1 MSDPTARLAYE
12 HARAL
17 AARDAAHQALTERLL
32 LRCADALDS
41 FDRLLADGAA
51 SDVETYRGSLAL
63 IAGQLERDLAEEG
76 LERVGRVGER
86 AEPATH
92 HIAEVRPAPPGGRA
106 DEVLDVLRRG
116 YRYRGHLL
124 RAARV
129 VVAVEDGTEQGGTE
143 QVGTEQRGTEQ
154 RGTEQGT
161 ERE

>member
-1 MSDPTARLAYE
+1 MSEPAPQRAGAAVTARLAYE
-12 HARAL
+12 HARDL

-32 LRCADALDS
+32 LRCADVLDS

-63 IAGQLERDLAEEG
+63 IAGQLETALAEEG
-76 LERVGRVGER
+76 LERVGRVGEC

-92 HIAEVRPAPPGGRA
+92 HVTEVRAAPPGTA
-106 DEVLDVLRRG
+106 DDEVLEILRRG
-116 YRYRGHLL
+116 YRYRGHVL

-129 VVAVEDGTEQGGTE
+129 VVAVDG
-143 QVGTEQRGTEQ
+143 
-154 RGTEQGT
+154 GTEQGT

>member
-17 AARDAAHQALTERLL
+17 AARDAAHRALTERML
-32 LRCADALDS
+32 LRFADVLDS

-51 SDVETYRGSLAL
+51 SDVETYRRSLAL
-63 IAGQLERDLAEEG
+63 IAGQLEAALTEEG
-76 LERVGRVGER
+76 MEGVGRVGER

-92 HIAEVRPAPPGGRA
+92 HVAEVRPAPPGAGD
-106 DEVLDVLRRG
+106 DEVLEILRRG
-116 YRYRGHLL
+116 YRYRGHVL

-129 VVAVEDGTEQGGTE
+129 VVAVDGDTVKHGT
-143 QVGTEQRGTEQ
+143 Q
-154 RGTEQGT
+154 QGT

>member
-17 AARDAAHQALTERLL
+17 AARDSVHQALTERLL

-41 FDRLLADGAA
+41 FDRLLAEGAA
-51 SDVETYRGSLAL
+51 GDVGTYRRSLAL

-76 LERVGRVGER
+76 LERVGQVGER

-92 HIAEVRPAPPGGRA
+92 HIEAVRTAPPGADG
-106 DEVLDVLRRG
+106 DEVVEILQRG
-116 YRYRGHLL
+116 YRYRGQVL

-129 VVAVEDGTEQGGTE
+129 VVAVGG
-143 QVGTEQRGTEQ
+143 
-154 RGTEQGT
+154 GTEQGT

>member
-1 MSDPTARLAYE
+1 MSDPTARLLYE

-32 LRCADALDS
+32 LRCADVLDS

-51 SDVETYRGSLAL
+51 GDVVTYRRSVAL
-63 IAGQLERDLAEEG
+63 IAGQLETALAEEG
-76 LERVGRVGER
+76 LEQVGRPGER

-92 HIAEVRPAPPGGRA
+92 HVTEARAAPPGA
-106 DEVLDVLRRG
+106 DAGEVLETVQRG
-116 YRYRGHLL
+116 YRYRGQVL

-129 VVAVEDGTEQGGTE
+129 VVAAGGE
-143 QVGTEQRGTEQ
+143 
-154 RGTEQGT
+154 TEQGT

>member
-1 MSDPTARLAYE
+1 MSDPAARLAYE

-17 AARDAAHQALTERLL
+17 AARDAAHRALTERLL

-51 SDVETYRGSLAL
+51 SDVDTYRGSLAL

-76 LERVGRVGER
+76 LERVGHVGER

-92 HIAEVRPAPPGGRA
+92 HVEAVRAAPPGADG
-106 DEVLDVLRRG
+106 DEVLEILQRG
-116 YRYRGHLL
+116 YRYRGQVL

-129 VVAVEDGTEQGGTE
+129 VVAVDG
-143 QVGTEQRGTEQ
+143 
-154 RGTEQGT
+154 GTEQGT
-161 ERE
+161 VRE

>member
-12 HARAL
+12 HARDL

-32 LRCADALDS
+32 LRCADVLDS

-51 SDVETYRGSLAL
+51 GDVVTYRRSVAL
-63 IAGQLERDLAEEG
+63 IAGQLETALADEG
-76 LERVGRVGER
+76 LEPVGRRGER

-92 HIAEVRPAPPGGRA
+92 HVTEARAAPPGAQAG
-106 DEVLDVLRRG
+106 EVLETVQRG
-116 YRYRGHLL
+116 YRYRGQVL

-129 VVAVEDGTEQGGTE
+129 VVAAGGE
-143 QVGTEQRGTEQ
+143 
-154 RGTEQGT
+154 TEQGT

>member
-17 AARDAAHQALTERLL
+17 TARDAAHRALTERLL
-32 LRCADALDS
+32 LRCADALDA
-41 FDRLLADGAA
+41 FDRLLAEGAA
-51 SDVETYRGSLAL
+51 PDAETYRRSLAL

-92 HIAEVRPAPPGGRA
+92 HIADVRAAPPGTDGDA
-106 DEVLDVLRRG
+106 VLEILQRG
-116 YRYRGHLL
+116 YRYRGQVL

-129 VVAVEDGTEQGGTE
+129 VVAVEG
-143 QVGTEQRGTEQ
+143 
-154 RGTEQGT
+154 GTEQGT

>member
-1 MSDPTARLAYE
+1 MSDAAARLAYE

-17 AARDAAHQALTERLL
+17 AARDSVHRALTERLL

-51 SDVETYRGSLAL
+51 GDVDTYRGSLAL

-92 HIAEVRPAPPGGRA
+92 HVEAVRAAPPGTDG
-106 DEVLDVLRRG
+106 DEVLEILQRG
-116 YRYRGHLL
+116 YRYRGQVL

-129 VVAVEDGTEQGGTE
+129 VVAVDG
-143 QVGTEQRGTEQ
+143 
-154 RGTEQGT
+154 GTEQGT
-161 ERE
+161 VRE

>member
-92 HIAEVRPAPPGGRA
+92 HIAEVRPAPPGGSG

-124 RAARV
+124 RTARV
-129 VVAVEDGTEQGGTE
+129 VVAVEDGTAEDGTDQGGTE
-143 QVGTEQRGTEQ
+143 RRGTEP

>member
-12 HARAL
+12 YARDL

-32 LRCADALDS
+32 LRFADVLDS
-41 FDRLLADGAA
+41 LDRLLADGAA
-51 SDVETYRGSLAL
+51 RDVRTYRGSLAL
-63 IAGQLERDLAEEG
+63 IAGQLEAALTEEG
-76 LERVGRVGER
+76 MEGVGRVGER

-92 HIAEVRPAPPGGRA
+92 HVTEVRPAPPGAGD
-106 DEVLDVLRRG
+106 DEVLEVLQRG
-116 YRYRGHLL
+116 YRFRGHVL

-129 VVAVEDGTEQGGTE
+129 VVAVDGDTVDGDT
-143 QVGTEQRGTEQ
+143 VK

>member
-12 HARAL
+12 HARDL
-17 AARDAAHQALTERLL
+17 AARDAAHRALTERLL

-51 SDVETYRGSLAL
+51 TDVETYRRSLAL

-76 LERVGRVGER
+76 LERVGHVGEP

-92 HIAEVRPAPPGGRA
+92 HIVEVRAAPPGAAA
-106 DEVLDVLRRG
+106 DEVLEIVRRG
-116 YRYRGHLL
+116 CRYRGHVL

-129 VVAVEDGTEQGGTE
+129 VVAVDG
-143 QVGTEQRGTEQ
+143 
-154 RGTEQGT
+154 GTEQGT

>member
-12 HARAL
+12 HARDL

-32 LRCADALDS
+32 LRCADVLDS

-51 SDVETYRGSLAL
+51 SDVEAYRRSLAL
-63 IAGQLERDLAEEG
+63 IAGQLEAALTEEG
-76 LERVGRVGER
+76 LEPLGRVGER

-92 HIAEVRPAPPGGRA
+92 QVTEVRAAPPGSA
-106 DEVLDVLRRG
+106 DDEVLEILQRG
-116 YRYRGHLL
+116 YRYRGQVL

-129 VVAVEDGTEQGGTE
+129 VVAADG
-143 QVGTEQRGTEQ
+143 
-154 RGTEQGT
+154 GTEQGT